1 MRDVFVAGVSMTPF
15 GIHADQSVGDLA
27 RAATT
32 AALAD
37 AGATPDLI
45 EAAYFANTA
54 QGSMEG
60 QHAVRGQHA
69 LRPLGFDGCP
79 IYNLESACAG
89 SAVAFQ
95 LAFSQ
100 ILGGQAD
107 VVLAVGAEKLH
118 TDDRAKRLSV
128 FGQPMDLATVTEFVE
143 RYSPEVADVKP
154 PPEVV
159 IDESMR
165 SIFMDAYSLQARM
178 HMKRYGTT
186 WEQIARVSEKNH
198 RHSTLNPLAQFQKA
212 IPLEKILGGRVVA
225 WPLTVPMCAP
235 VSDGSAAAVLC
246 SREGLARLSRG
257 AGAVRVLAAQVVG
270 GGRRAPQDST
280 SAALYKAAR
289 RAYAQAGIE
298 PARVQVAEVH
308 DASAYAEI
316 NQIELIGLC
325 GFGEGGPLTESGATT
340 LGGRVPV
347 NPSGGLQSKGHP
359 IAATG
364 IGQIHEVVTQLRGA
378 AGPRQVAG
386 AGIGVAACGGGFI
399 GVEEAIAA
407 VTVLAAA

>member
-1 MRDVFVAGVSMTPF
+1 MREVFVAGVSMTPF
-15 GIHADQSVGDLA
+15 GIHPDQSVGDLA
-27 RAATT
+27 RAAAT
-32 AALAD
+32 AALED
-37 AGATPDLI
+37 AGGMPELV
-45 EAAYFANTA
+45 EAAFFANTA
-54 QGSMEG
+54 QGSIEG

-95 LAFSQ
+95 LAFAHVM
-100 ILGGQAD
+100 GGQAD
-107 VVLAVGAEKLH
+107 IVMVVGAEKLH

-143 RYSPEVADVKP
+143 RYSPEVVDMVAP
-154 PPEVV
+154 PGVAV
-159 IDESMR
+159 DDGMR
-165 SIFMDAYSLQARM
+165 SIFMDAYALQARM

-186 WEQIARVSEKNH
+186 WEQIAMVSEKNH

-212 IPLEKILGGRVVA
+212 IPLEKILSGRVVS

-246 SREGLARLSRG
+246 SRAGLQKLAARSSP
-257 AGAVRVLAAQVVG
+257 VRVLSAQVVG
-270 GGRRAPQDST
+270 GGRRKPQDST
-280 SAALYKAAR
+280 AAALYKAACK
-289 RAYAQAGIE
+289 AYGQAGIN
-298 PARVQVAEVH
+298 PAQIQVAEVH

-316 NQIELIGLC
+316 NQIEMIGLC
-325 GFGEGGPLTESGATT
+325 DFGEGGRFTQSGATS

-364 IGQIHEVVTQLRGA
+364 LGQIYEVATQLRGQ
-378 AGPRQVAG
+378 AGARQVKG
-386 AGIGVAACGGGFI
+386 ARLGVTACGGGFI
-399 GVEEAIAA
+399 GVEEAISS
-407 VTVLAAA
+407 VSVLAAA